1 MFSKHLNVIVEF
13 KLSNAIEVAP
23 KAAFKDVTAV
33 LAAAAALIRVT
44 SVPSIA
50 VGRSNELLMKYEPFV
65 ISDGLFVAV
74 GR

>member
-33 LAAAAALIRVT
+33 LAAAALIRVT

-74 GR
+74 GA